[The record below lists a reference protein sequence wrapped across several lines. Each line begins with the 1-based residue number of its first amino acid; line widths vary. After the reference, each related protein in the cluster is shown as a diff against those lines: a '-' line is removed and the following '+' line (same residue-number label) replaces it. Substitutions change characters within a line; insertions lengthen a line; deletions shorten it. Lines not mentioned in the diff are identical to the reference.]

1 MTNYQ
6 YCNNLGLSNEY
17 LNDVYDS
24 VVDDTV
30 CKPVGRIVENC
41 MTNGLAY
48 EVFKNFKNR
57 PGSAK
62 YVPCKM
68 LAYITGCTLSDKR
81 IHAIRLQLVRLEAR
95 VQKLRGVSRD
105 SFMCEIFKF
114 SQSRKAA
121 SAIGIDSDTSVTV
134 KCDAC
139 TQTEDTPSLDTVMLE
154 KQLNSLSAKISS
166 KTKEL
171 KNVTSQLDNYRL
183 KVITEKGSHFSPSN
197 IKRRERYGKLLKT
210 PGTVKVFTGV
220 KS

>member
-24 VVDDTV
+24 VVADTV

-68 LAYITGCTLSDKR
+68 LAYITGCTLNDKR
-81 IHAIRLQLVRLEAR
+81 IHAIRIQLVRLKAR

-114 SQSRKAA
+114 
-121 SAIGIDSDTSVTV
+121 
-134 KCDAC
+134 
-139 TQTEDTPSLDTVMLE
+139 
-154 KQLNSLSAKISS
+154 
-166 KTKEL
+166 
-171 KNVTSQLDNYRL
+171 
-183 KVITEKGSHFSPSN
+183 
-197 IKRRERYGKLLKT
+197 
-210 PGTVKVFTGV
+210 
-220 KS
+220 

>member
-6 YCNNLGLSNEY
+6 YCNNLGFSNEY
-17 LNDVYDS
+17 LYDS
-24 VVDDTV
+24 VVADTV

-57 PGSAK
+57 PGSTK

-81 IHAIRLQLVRLEAR
+81 IHAIRLQLLRLEAQ

-105 SFMCEIFKF
+105 IFSFMFDIFKF
-114 SQSRKAA
+114 SQIRKAA
-121 SAIGIDSDTSVTV
+121 SAVGIDSDTSVTV

-139 TQTEDTPSLDTVMLE
+139 TQTEDTQSVDTVMQLMLE
-154 KQLNSLSAKISS
+154 KQLNSLSAKLAA
-166 KTKEL
+166 KL
-171 KNVTSQLDNYRL
+171 KN
-183 KVITEKGSHFSPSN
+183 
-197 IKRRERYGKLLKT
+197 
-210 PGTVKVFTGV
+210 
-220 KS
+220 

>member
-1 MTNYQ
+1 MYMYYSRYTNNLQ
-6 YCNNLGLSNEY
+6 ESAVIKANTFHRQQSTVNQCCNNLGLSNEY

-24 VVDDTV
+24 VVADTV

-48 EVFKNFKNR
+48 EAFKNFKNR

-81 IHAIRLQLVRLEAR
+81 IHAIRLQLVRLEAW

-114 SQSRKAA
+114 SQS
-121 SAIGIDSDTSVTV
+121 S
-134 KCDAC
+134 
-139 TQTEDTPSLDTVMLE
+139 
-154 KQLNSLSAKISS
+154 
-166 KTKEL
+166 
-171 KNVTSQLDNYRL
+171 
-183 KVITEKGSHFSPSN
+183 
-197 IKRRERYGKLLKT
+197 
-210 PGTVKVFTGV
+210 
-220 KS
+220 